1 MAERVQGQRI
11 GSAEGVPGRGRRGK
25 LLVGHHRTRGEP
37 GAQPIV
43 GLRRQVVVR
52 ENGGD
57 AGRERPRGIQ
67 PVQQVQHL
75 QHVKLIVEIV
85 LEPEHDLVARG
96 GVDHRL
102 VPRPQTAFD
111 VGDITPVDGQELGAA
126 PAQLHRRQPGRHG
139 TFVQHVVPRHD
150 LPGHA
155 QIVEAREE
163 YRSVGHVEHGASC
176 DMSSLVRP
184 AVLGFGVAALLTT
197 GLVWISL
204 SLEPEPRPRW
214 TITKRVSAHRA
225 LVVEV
230 DTVHLEEAQAIARRI
245 ADPVQPRFTEI
256 LVLFHRPGRQELR
269 RRVQWTREHG
279 YVETVYP

>member
-1 MAERVQGQRI
+1 
-11 GSAEGVPGRGRRGK
+11 
-25 LLVGHHRTRGEP
+25 
-37 GAQPIV
+37 
-43 GLRRQVVVR
+43 
-52 ENGGD
+52 
-57 AGRERPRGIQ
+57 
-67 PVQQVQHL
+67 
-75 QHVKLIVEIV
+75 
-85 LEPEHDLVARG
+85 
-96 GVDHRL
+96 
-102 VPRPQTAFD
+102 
-111 VGDITPVDGQELGAA
+111 
-126 PAQLHRRQPGRHG
+126 
-139 TFVQHVVPRHD
+139 
-150 LPGHA
+150 
-155 QIVEAREE
+155 
-163 YRSVGHVEHGASC
+163 
-176 DMSSLVRP
+176 MSSLVRP

-256 LVLFHRPGRQELR
+256 LVFFHRPGRQELR